1 MTRRIAVKVCCS
13 PALAQFWPSVRHPAV
28 KARNSFLRASRR
40 SIWGHD
46 PGENFDQPARDWS
59 DPATFPSGVSRRA
72 TLEAA
77 EQQLIVVKQLRLSS
91 VVWRKI
97 EAAALATGQGAP
109 GTFQT
114 ALALLWPCSGPACL
128 HSVATRHSN
137 WSQRRAARTEFYC
150 LLQPFCPAEVKQTS
164 KKHWLD
170 IEDEWSLKSILKGS
184 TWTT

>member
-1 MTRRIAVKVCCS
+1 MTRRIPVKVCCS

-114 ALALLWPCSGPACL
+114 ALALLWPGLPSFSRHPTLKLITAPGRADWILLLVTTFLSGR
-128 HSVATRHSN
+128 S
-137 WSQRRAARTEFYC
+137 
-150 LLQPFCPAEVKQTS
+150 
-164 KKHWLD
+164 
-170 IEDEWSLKSILKGS
+170 
-184 TWTT
+184 